1 MENIGESFRK
11 LRKER
16 GFTLK
21 TMSEGIVS
29 FSYLSKFEKGKSQ
42 ITLINFIPLAQR
54 LNVTIDEIL
63 YFSNIEMTN
72 YVNFFKK
79 ISFAYSNNDI
89 TTLKQYLEIQ
99 ENLYKK
105 TNIDYHKYNS
115 IMIAVII
122 NNLDKSFSISESESK
137 LLVDYVV
144 KCSFWTTYEVSLF
157 GNVLPLFSE
166 ELLTILLEEVKKRI
180 VNYKVMNR
188 NYRDLIGILQN
199 ACIIFLRNKKV
210 EQAISLSDF
219 LETAIEKNHYFG
231 KIRQL
236 YIKGIIDI
244 ALGNND
250 KGLDKARKAIDVINL
265 MDEKY
270 AKNHELELKHFQS
283 KSMYGQ

>member
-1 MENIGESFRK
+1 MENIGESFRE
-11 LRKER
+11 LRQER

-42 ITLINFIPLAQR
+42 ITLVNLIQLAQR
-54 LNVTIDEIL
+54 LNMTIDEIL

-72 YVNFFKK
+72 YVGFFKK
-79 ISFAYSNNDI
+79 ISLAYSNSDLAA
-89 TTLKQYLEIQ
+89 LKQHLKTE
-99 ENLYKK
+99 ENLYEK
-105 TNIDYHKYNS
+105 TRINYHKYNS

-122 NNLDKSFSISESESK
+122 NNLDNDFFIPENDAE

-157 GNVLPLFSE
+157 GNILPLFSE

-180 VNYKVMNR
+180 IDYKVMNR
-188 NYRDLIGILQN
+188 NYRDLIGVIQN

-210 EQAISLSDF
+210 EQVIPLSNF
-219 LETAIEKNHYFG
+219 LETTIQKNHYFG
-231 KIRQL
+231 KTRKL
-236 YIKGIIDI
+236 YIDGVIDI
-244 ALGNND
+244 ALGNGD
-250 KGLDKARKAIDVINL
+250 KGLDKAKKAIEIMNL

-270 AKNHELELKHFQS
+270 AQNHELELKYFES
-283 KSMYGQ
+283 IYEK